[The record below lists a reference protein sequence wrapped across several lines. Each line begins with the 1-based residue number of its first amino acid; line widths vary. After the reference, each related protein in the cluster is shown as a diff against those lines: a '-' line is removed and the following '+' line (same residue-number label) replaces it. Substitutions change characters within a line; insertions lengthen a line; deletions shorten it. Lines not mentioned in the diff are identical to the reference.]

1 MLNMCYEHNVFNCL
15 SLPFDYAD
23 MKTGIAPVW
32 CNLTEWMN
40 NVSNVLFKEEN
51 NTVCVVC
58 VHEYV
63 MGE

>member
-1 MLNMCYEHNVFNCL
+1 MLNMCYEHNVFNYL
-15 SLPFDYAD
+15 SLTPFDYAD
-23 MKTGIAPVW
+23 MKTGIAPAW
-32 CNLTEWMN
+32 CNLTERMN

-63 MGE
+63 MG